1 MHSVLATTRFNNTTW
16 EENCLWR
23 RRNDWKGCVYGS
35 PTLVNDRVLPGS
47 PMFILEM
54 NNERNQVVGV
64 GLVANRIA
72 TDSRHKIYAWGNYNR
87 YVYKSEYRI
96 DREQLTGRE
105 ETIMKIFDIILFT
118 GLGHLKRGHGITKVP
133 KRVTEVKGID
143 LEEEVRKMFTSRF
156 KHSPQAVTSDAP
168 TTTFSSSS
176 TTEASS

>member
-1 MHSVLATTRFNNTTW
+1 
-16 EENCLWR
+16 
-23 RRNDWKGCVYGS
+23 
-35 PTLVNDRVLPGS
+35 
-47 PMFILEM
+47 MFILEM

-72 TDSRHKIYAWGNYNR
+72 TDSRHKIYTWGNYNR

-156 KHSPQAVTSDAP
+156 KHSSQAVTSDAP
-168 TTTFSSSS
+168 TTTFSSSA
-176 TTEASS
+176 TIEASS